1 MKLLLLLATLLLT
14 ANADQLDTKYLGKT
28 VRINA
33 IESSFNQFQ
42 ETQSDINL
50 YQSALNSNQT
60 ELNTELKEQIKALE
74 LRLNKLERKQYGHPK
89 INP

>member
-28 VRINA
+28 TRINT

-74 LRLNKLERKQYGHPK
+74 LRLNRLERKQYRHPK
-89 INP
+89 VNP